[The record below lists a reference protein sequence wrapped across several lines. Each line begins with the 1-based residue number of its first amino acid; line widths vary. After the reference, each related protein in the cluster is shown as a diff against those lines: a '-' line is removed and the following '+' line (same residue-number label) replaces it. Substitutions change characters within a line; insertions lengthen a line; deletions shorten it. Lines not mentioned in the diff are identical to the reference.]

1 MQATLPVRGPRGVI
15 DTITPHAHRM
25 LQLQT
30 PRRFGTGLFIVLAH
44 FALIAAL
51 LQHANRPRLED
62 TGPVEYMSY
71 IVVPK
76 PPVPRVEERA
86 ASITPPPM
94 RRSRPP
100 AVASVAQP
108 AITIVPAVE
117 PAAVQAPV
125 QDAAPSASPSPKL
138 DMAALRADAH
148 RASKDYVPEPFE
160 QVRAAENR
168 LEAEKSDFH
177 ARVRSAFLALAQ
189 AEPERFVVLDAALPA
204 DELAAIIR
212 DRVASVL

>member
-1 MQATLPVRGPRGVI
+1 
-15 DTITPHAHRM
+15 M
-25 LQLQT
+25 LQLHT

-51 LQHANRPRLED
+51 LQHANRPKLED

-160 QVRAAENR
+160 QVRAAESR
-168 LEAEKSDFH
+168 LEAEKKDLGRAIANTKRPPCTKKYSGGEKLNLI
-177 ARVRSAFLALAQ
+177 ALIPLAI
-189 AEPERFVVLDAALPA
+189 DTIT
-204 DELAAIIR
+204 DTGCKW
-212 DRVASVL
+212 